1 MSSPNRRPSVA
12 QQYAHLLPF
21 LVAAGY
27 GLFILIGWW
36 SGQVSWVQPRSY
48 DVPLSANAA
57 LSLLLLGAAPLAI
70 GLRQLRLGAAL
81 ALLAAAI
88 GCLTATQGLTGVE
101 VGLDNLLVRH
111 EALVAGT
118 QVGRIPTALALV
130 FAAAGFLLTWFAL
143 PRPHPLR
150 PFALAFTGSLAGAYG
165 FTTLLASRIGLTAV
179 EGWQHH
185 AHLGPHT
192 ALALLTLS
200 LALILLAA
208 RESRAPAGASGP
220 RWLWLPVVAAGA
232 TTTLLFW
239 MSLRE
244 REISYINGTTQ
255 LTINNIAALYSGDI
269 EAQIHNLNRMAAR
282 WTDASGTPQESWERE
297 ARALRGSFPA
307 YRILSWVDL
316 NYRTRWLWPE
326 EGNEDALSFNHTS
339 HALRRQAMRFAHD
352 SLTYGL
358 AAPLVTPGKEPA
370 FAVYAT
376 VLRDGHFDGFVV
388 GELGYRPLIE
398 VIDRRLNIS
407 PRYQL
412 GVTVWTGGDRRDAQT
427 EITVYESSTPA
438 EPDSERMRQ
447 SATFNLFNQRITI
460 RLLPRPEFIDP
471 SRQYLPEMVLVSG
484 LAFSG
489 LLGLVVNL
497 AQAARSRQR
506 AAESTS
512 AQLRVENEERRRV
525 EARLKVADERLNLAL
540 DATQVGVYEWDVLTN
555 EVIYSPSVWT
565 SLGYDPAQMP
575 STHEAWLGLI
585 HPDDIRVFEAAVAA
599 HFRGETAFIEPEY
612 RVRHA
617 NGDWQWISAR
627 AKCVA
632 WDRQGQPTRVTGT
645 SQNITERRR
654 AEEALRASQAATR
667 VLTHVARRTENV
679 VFITTPNGNIEWA
692 NDSFSRLTGYAA
704 ADVKGYYLLD
714 LLSSP
719 DTAPHALAQITQALL
734 RVEPITT
741 EVIAKSV
748 GAERSYHLRLELQPV
763 KNEAGEPEN
772 FIAIGTDIT
781 TSVQTEA
788 NLRRA
793 KAEADAAS
801 RAKSEFLATMSHEI
815 RTPMNGV
822 IGMTSLL
829 LETNLTPEQRDYVS
843 TIRTSG
849 DALLAVINEILDFS
863 KIESG
868 KMELEYQP
876 MEIAQCIEE
885 ALDIFALQAAAKR
898 IELAYYIHP
907 GVPPWILLDVTRV
920 RQVLVNLVNNAV
932 KFTIEGQ
939 ITIEVSPAVAPD
951 SDRSR
956 PPVMLHEGAKRMIE
970 FQVRDTGIGIPPER
984 RHLLFKPFSQ
994 VDSSTTRKYG
1004 GTGLGLA
1011 ICDRLCQ
1018 LMGGTIDVG
1027 ENPGGGSVF
1036 HFSLLAEPVAAPVD
1050 PHPHPLPESL
1060 WQAGVLVVDD
1070 LPLNRRLLSQ
1080 TVSRLHLRGIEAA
1093 HLHDATEIALEQ
1105 RIAAAIVDAELM
1117 GEDGAPFADELRR
1130 RYPSLPVILL
1140 TNPMETARRAESV
1153 DPGLVRLPKPIKPA
1167 LLIQTLYRLL
1177 TSGAAHGDAAPSLP
1191 QAEGPVLAQ
1200 SIPLEVLLVEDNP
1213 VNQKVALRFLQRL
1226 GYNADAVGNGLEAVR
1241 TFQQRDYDL
1250 VFMDM
1255 QMPEMDG
1262 LTATR
1267 EIRSR
1272 YPRERQP
1279 KIVALTANA
1288 VQGDRERCLAAGM
1301 DDYISKPVK
1310 IEALEQV
1317 IRKYFRP
1324 ASTG

>member
-1 MSSPNRRPSVA
+1 MLPFHRRSPVA
-12 QQYAHLLPF
+12 QHYAHLLPF
-21 LVAAGY
+21 LAVAGY

-36 SGQVSWVQPRSY
+36 GGQVSWVQPRSY

-57 LSLLLLGAAPLAI
+57 LCLLLLGLAPLAVA
-70 GLRQLRLGAAL
+70 LGQSRVGVAL

-88 GCLTATQGLTGVE
+88 GCLSATQGLTGVE
-101 VGLDNLLVRH
+101 MGLDNLLVRH
-111 EALVAGT
+111 QALVAGAH
-118 QVGRIPTALALV
+118 VARIPTVLAGV
-130 FAAAGFLLTWFAL
+130 FAAAGFLLTWYSL

-150 PFALAFTGSLAGAYG
+150 PFMLACTGSLAGAYG
-165 FTTLLASRIGLTAV
+165 LVTLLASRIGLTAV
-179 EGWQHH
+179 EDWQHH

-192 ALALLTLS
+192 AVALLVLS

-208 RESRAPAGASGP
+208 RDSRGPAGSSGP
-220 RWLWLPVVAAGA
+220 RWLWLPVVAATT

-244 REISYINGTTQ
+244 REVGYINSTTQ
-255 LTINNIAALYSGDI
+255 LTINNIAALYSGDV
-269 EAQIHNLNRMAAR
+269 EGHIHNLNRMAAR
-282 WTDASGTPQESWERE
+282 WTDASGLPQENWERE
-297 ARALRGSFPA
+297 ARALQGSFPA
-307 YRILSWVDL
+307 YRTISWVDAD
-316 NYRTRWLWPE
+316 YRTRWLWPTA
-326 EGNEDALSFNHTS
+326 GNEDDLSFNHTS
-339 HALRRQAMRFAHD
+339 HPLRRQAMRFAHD

-358 AAPLVTPGKEPA
+358 AAPLVTPGKPPS
-370 FAVYAT
+370 FAIYAT
-376 VLRDGHFDGFVV
+376 VLREGRFDGFIV
-388 GELGYRPLIE
+388 GELGYRPMVE
-398 VIDRRLNIS
+398 VIDRRLDIS
-407 PRYQL
+407 SRYL
-412 GVTVWTGGDRRDAQT
+412 LTVSIWTGGDRRDPQSDV
-427 EITVYESSTPA
+427 TVYESATPA
-438 EPDSERMRQ
+438 TADSERVRQ
-447 SATFNLFNQRITI
+447 SAVFNLFNQRITI
-460 RLLPRPEFIDP
+460 QLLPRAEFINP
-471 SRQYLPEMVLVSG
+471 RRQYLPELVLVSG
-484 LAFSG
+484 LTLSG
-489 LLGLVVNL
+489 LLGLVINL

-512 AQLRVENEERRRV
+512 AQLRAENEERRRV
-525 EARLKVADERLNLAL
+525 EAQLKVTDERLNLAL
-540 DATQVGVYEWDVLTN
+540 DATQVGVYEWDVLTD

-575 STHEAWLGLI
+575 STYQVWIGLI
-585 HPDDIRVFEAAVAA
+585 HPEDIPDYQAAVAS
-599 HFRGETAFIEPEY
+599 HFRGETAFIELEY
-612 RVRHA
+612 RIRHA
-617 NGDWQWISAR
+617 NGDWQWVSAR
-627 AKCVA
+627 AKCVT
-632 WDRQGQPTRVTGT
+632 WDTHGQPTRVTGT
-645 SQNITERRR
+645 CQNITARRL

-719 DTAPHALAQITQALL
+719 DTAPQALAEITQALL

-741 EVIAKSV
+741 EVIAKSA
-748 GAERSYHLRLELQPV
+748 GSERSYHLRLELQPV
-763 KNEAGEPEN
+763 KNEQGEAEN
-772 FIAIGTDIT
+772 FIAMGTDIT

-793 KAEADAAS
+793 KTEADAAS

-829 LETNLTPEQRDYVS
+829 LDTPLTPEQRDYVS

-868 KMELEYQP
+868 KLELENQP

-885 ALDIFALQAAAKR
+885 AIDIFALQAAAKR
-898 IELAYYIHP
+898 IELTYYIHP
-907 GVPPWILLDVTRV
+907 GVPPWILLDATRV

-932 KFTIEGQ
+932 KFTVEGT
-939 ITIEVSPAVAPD
+939 ITIEVAPATVPD
-951 SDRSR
+951 SDNTR
-956 PPVMLHEGAKRMIE
+956 PPIMLKDGERQMID
-970 FQVRDTGIGIPPER
+970 FFVRDTGIGIPPER

-1018 LMGGTIDVG
+1018 LMGGTIDAS

-1036 HFSLLAEPVAAPVD
+1036 HFCLMAEPVAAPVD
-1050 PHPHPLPESL
+1050 PHPRPLPETL
-1060 WQAGVLVVDD
+1060 QRTNVLVVDD
-1070 LPLNRRLLSQ
+1070 LPLNRHLLAQ
-1080 TVSRLHLRGIEAA
+1080 TVSRLHLHALEAA
-1093 HLHDATEIALEQ
+1093 HLHDASEIALQ
-1105 RIAAAIVDAELM
+1105 QKISAAIVDVELM
-1117 GEDGAPFADELRR
+1117 GEDGIPFADELRR
-1130 RYPSLPVILL
+1130 RFPDLPVILL
-1140 TNPMETARRAESV
+1140 TNPMESAKRANSS
-1153 DPGLVRLPKPIKPA
+1153 DPCQARLPKPIKPA
-1167 LLIQTLYRLL
+1167 LLIQTLHRLL
-1177 TSGAAHGDAAPSLP
+1177 TTGAAHGDTTPPVPMTAGPTL
-1191 QAEGPVLAQ
+1191 AE

-1226 GYNADAVGNGLEAVR
+1226 GYNADAVGNGLEAVHA
-1241 TFQQRDYDL
+1241 FQQRDYDL

-1272 YPRERQP
+1272 FPRERQP
-1279 KIVALTANA
+1279 KIVALTANV

-1301 DDYISKPVK
+1301 DDYLSKPLRF
-1310 IEALEQV
+1310 EALEQM
-1317 IRKYFRP
+1317 IRKYFQP
-1324 ASTG
+1324 TKGD